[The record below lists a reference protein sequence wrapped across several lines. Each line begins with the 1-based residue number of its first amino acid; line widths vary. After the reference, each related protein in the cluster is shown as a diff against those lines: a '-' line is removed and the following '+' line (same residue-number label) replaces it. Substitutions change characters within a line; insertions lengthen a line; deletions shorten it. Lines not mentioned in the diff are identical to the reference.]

1 MVKIITQKTGSMFEG
16 MMNGM
21 SNFES
26 CEILVAREEKLFSVK
41 ATIKPY
47 KKPQFL
53 LTKSSSNEKRL
64 HYWLR

>member
-1 MVKIITQKTGSMFEG
+1 MLNGLSNLEG
-16 MMNGM
+16 
-21 SNFES
+21 
-26 CEILVAREEKLFSVK
+26 CDLLIARDELLFSVHV
-41 ATIKPY
+41 TIRNF